1 MALTIIIFASG
12 TSLGQSL
19 EIKGFVLDKSNGP
32 LTGVRVKVYRAGR
45 LVSETRSDK
54 QGVYSLAFESG
65 DTLNLLRYDLTGW
78 NPGKVESISG
88 ARSHLINKVLLKPEE
103 VTTSAQRQEL
113 VSTISVLRSI
123 DSANGISEADFN
135 KEYAGS
141 LLALYTSG
149 QEDPKDF
156 DTVLKLGDR
165 AALFRDYGVDRYSD
179 WQGVS
184 QSLLK
189 VEHPQVERIP
199 RGSLTVAFDAITN
212 TSGWKVWSIPAREG
226 TKLHIWALG
235 ERIRPSSSKEPG
247 KYSLREVYD
256 NVSDITQVVLHTSG
270 GDYTIEVP
278 TKKIDIPSKN

>member
-1 MALTIIIFASG
+1 MIFASG
-12 TSLGQSL
+12 ASLAQSL
-19 EIKGFVLDKSNGP
+19 EIKGFVVDKSNGP

-65 DTLNLLRYDLTGW
+65 DTLSLLRYDLTGW

-88 ARSHLINKVLLKPEE
+88 ARSHLINKVLLKPDE
-103 VTTSAQRQEL
+103 VTTSGQRQEL

-123 DSANGISEADFN
+123 DLATGISEADFS

-141 LLALYTSG
+141 LLALYTSRP
-149 QEDPKDF
+149 EESKDF
-156 DTVLKLGDR
+156 GMLLKLGDH
-165 AALFRDYGVDRYSD
+165 AAYFESYRFKGEYD
-179 WQGVS
+179 WAGVS

-189 VEHPQVERIP
+189 VEHPQVERIA
-199 RGSLTVAFDAITN
+199 RGGLTVAFDAITN
-212 TSGWKVWSIPAREG
+212 TSGWKVWTIPAREG

-235 ERIRPSSSKEPG
+235 ERVSPSSKEPG

-256 NVSDITQVVLHTSG
+256 NVPDVTQVVLHTSG
-270 GDYTIEVP
+270 GDFTIEVP